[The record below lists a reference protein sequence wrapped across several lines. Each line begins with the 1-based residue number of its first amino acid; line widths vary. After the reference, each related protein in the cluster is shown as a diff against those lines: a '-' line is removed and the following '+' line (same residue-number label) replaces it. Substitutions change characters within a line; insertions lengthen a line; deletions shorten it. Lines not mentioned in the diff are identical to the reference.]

1 MELKGSR
8 LLNRRTFRR
17 RPEIVAFVEEFFS
30 ALLNLPIT
38 VFAMIMERPE
48 VALNSMDTMLPTQFR
63 FLIERIQLFAEA
75 NDEMATMLFD
85 GDAGQFGGLS
95 YKFSAFL
102 YRSEEGRASTNI
114 TDTPF
119 FGDSK
124 TSAGIQIADMVASV
138 VRQYEEEELYRRPPM
153 NDLFLLALRRYYRI
167 IEQKTLDQTSH
178 DGYHRPGLYRLPS

>member
-1 MELKGSR
+1 MEVKGSR

-30 ALLNLPIT
+30 SLLNLPVT
-38 VFAMIMERPE
+38 VFAMIMERPDDPPD
-48 VALNSMDTMLPTQFR
+48 SKDMMLPPQFR
-63 FLIERIQLFAEA
+63 FLMQRIQLFAEA
-75 NDEMATMLFD
+75 NDEMATILFD

-138 VRQYEEEELYRRPPM
+138 LRQYEEEELFRRPPM
-153 NDLFLLALRRYYRI
+153 NDAFLLALRRYYRI
-167 IEQKTLDQTSH
+167 VEQKTIDQTSH
-178 DGYHRPGLYRLPS
+178 DGYQRPGLYRL